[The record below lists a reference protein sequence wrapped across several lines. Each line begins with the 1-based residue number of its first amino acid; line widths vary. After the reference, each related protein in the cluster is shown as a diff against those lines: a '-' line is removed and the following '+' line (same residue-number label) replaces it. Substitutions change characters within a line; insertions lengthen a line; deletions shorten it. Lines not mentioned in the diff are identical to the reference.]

1 MISASS
7 NGAIIVWQ
15 ILWVVCISEPSQIP
29 RKKVILLPQEKK
41 KRIIDLLGQRR
52 KLTTV
57 PLALGPLVILKIVIG
72 LQSGLA

>member
-1 MISASS
+1 MADPVGGVHFRALTNSK
-7 NGAIIVWQ
+7 
-15 ILWVVCISEPSQIP
+15 E
-29 RKKVILLPQEKK
+29 RKLFFYLRKKK

-57 PLALGPLVILKIVIG
+57 PLALGLLVILKIVIG